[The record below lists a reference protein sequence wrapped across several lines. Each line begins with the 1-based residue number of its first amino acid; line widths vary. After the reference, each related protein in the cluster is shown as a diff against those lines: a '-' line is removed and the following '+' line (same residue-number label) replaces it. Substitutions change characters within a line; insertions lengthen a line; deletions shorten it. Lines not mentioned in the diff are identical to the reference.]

1 MVSATNLRSG
11 MALRVDN
18 EVYLVTECEHVKP
31 GKGTAFSR
39 IRMKHIRT
47 GSVIDKTYKA
57 ADKVEDVR
65 VERRA
70 SQYQYNDSAI
80 YYMMDLESF
89 DQVPVEQGL
98 LGDETLFIKDNMTIN
113 LLTTDQ
119 EVVGI
124 EMPNFVELEVTQ
136 TEPGVR
142 GDTATGG
149 TKPATLESGGVVQV
163 PLFINIGDVLKI
175 DTRTKEYVERA

>member
-1 MVSATNLRSG
+1 MVPATDLRTG
-11 MALRVDN
+11 MALRVDKA
-18 EVYLVTECEHVKP
+18 VYLVTDCEHVKP
-31 GKGTAFSR
+31 GKGSAFSR
-39 IRMKHIRT
+39 IRMKHIRS

-70 SQYQYNDSAI
+70 SQYQYNDDQM
-80 YYMMDLESF
+80 YYMMDLESY
-89 DQVPVEQGL
+89 DQIPVEKDM
-98 LGDETLFIKDNMTIN
+98 LGAETLFIKDSMTIN
-113 LLTTDQ
+113 LLTT
-119 EVVGI
+119 EEGVVGI
-124 EMPNFVELEVTQ
+124 EMPNFVELEVTE

-149 TKPATLESGGVVQV
+149 SKPATLESGGTVQV

-175 DTRTKEYVERA
+175 DTRTKAYVERV